1 MRTPPSGLVIALVLV
16 SCTAVG
22 ATPSITLAAPLS
34 TSCATAK
41 VRCRVSLPRVGAPPL
56 SDAAAARLV
65 KRSPWEPRPDN
76 AAENRSIPSPGALSY
91 FRAHSEMPYKDQVTG
106 AFTGTTDEIIQWAA
120 RKHGLDPNLL
130 RAVAAVE
137 SWWRM
142 STNGDDGDSF
152 GLFQMRRPYQCCDF
166 LAAGDTAFNADY
178 YGAIIRSYYDG
189 RQTWLNTVA
198 GNGAPYRAGDLWG
211 SVGAWF
217 SGRWHDP
224 GAEQYVAR
232 VKQYMRERVWL
243 EPHF

>member
-1 MRTPPSGLVIALVLV
+1 MRTPATRLVLALVLV
-16 SCTAVG
+16 SFTAVG
-22 ATPSITLAAPLS
+22 ATPSITHAGPTS
-34 TSCATAK
+34 TSCGSSK
-41 VRCRVSLPRVGAPPL
+41 IRCRVSLPRVDSPAL
-56 SDAAAARLV
+56 SDVLAARLV

-76 AAENRSIPSPGALSY
+76 AAENHRVPSPGELSY
-91 FRAHSEMPYKDQVTG
+91 FRAHSEMPYRGQVTG

-137 SWWRM
+137 SWWHM

-152 GLFQMRRPYQCCDF
+152 GLFQMRRPYHCCDF

-189 RQTWLNTVA
+189 RESWLNTVS
-198 GNGAPYRAGDLWG
+198 GNGARYRAGDLWG

-224 GAEQYVAR
+224 GAEGYVAR
-232 VKQYMRERVWL
+232 VKQYMRERVWRK
-243 EPHF
+243 PGF